1 MGKKNW
7 SITHYRAAET
17 ELGERPKVKIS
28 AFCDP
33 YDANADF
40 AGIIVYAVKDSFKWT
55 KTETVTGWGG
65 RFAYVMIKD
74 TGKFSK
80 SELNQVGQGRVHD
93 AMFRKVMKGE
103 FGDNIVSCGGFAV
116 MKGTTKYSSIWLN
129 FQINTSFAESDW
141 NQMLSEPEKA
151 LVDFAVAGWKR
162 SGSNVL
168 LPIDDSL
175 HAKLSGMPLSVPSTV
190 SVASTS
196 PPVYQQPESTVSVV
210 RKLICRW
217 CCCRFSRSPEEVL
230 L

>member
-103 FGDNIVSCGGFAV
+103 FGDNIVRAM
-116 MKGTTKYSSIWLN
+116 MKAT
-129 FQINTSFAESDW
+129 A
-141 NQMLSEPEKA
+141 
-151 LVDFAVAGWKR
+151 
-162 SGSNVL
+162 
-168 LPIDDSL
+168 
-175 HAKLSGMPLSVPSTV
+175 VPSQ
-190 SVASTS
+190 SHCDHLSASTG
-196 PPVYQQPESTVSVV
+196 VV
-210 RKLICRW
+210 RRIC
-217 CCCRFSRSPEEVL
+217 SDEGHDQVL
-230 L
+230 FDLAQLSNQHELRRIR

>member
-1 MGKKNW
+1 
-7 SITHYRAAET
+7 
-17 ELGERPKVKIS
+17 
-28 AFCDP
+28 
-33 YDANADF
+33 
-40 AGIIVYAVKDSFKWT
+40 
-55 KTETVTGWGG
+55 
-65 RFAYVMIKD
+65 
-74 TGKFSK
+74 
-80 SELNQVGQGRVHD
+80 
-93 AMFRKVMKGE
+93 
-103 FGDNIVSCGGFAV
+103 

-129 FQINTSFAESDW
+129 YQINTSFAESDRDK
-141 NQMLSEPEKA
+141 NLSEPEKA

-175 HAKLSGMPLSVPSTV
+175 HAKLSGMPLSLPSTV

-196 PPVYQQPESTVSVV
+196 RPVAPVMYQQPESTVSVV